1 MSVGEI
7 SGSGMNALYYS
18 AEQNQAYIMEQN
30 QLVPVPPE
38 ETQEILEEHDIK
50 IKNGKAYSI
59 SEDYEL
65 SPADVAAALSAGGIP
80 ELPPTM
86 QITGASKP
94 ESVGKA
100 INRLADSSG
109 ISGLLF
115 QQLMTLMKSARDD
128 QELNEQLTLILQSGK
143 IANMRGDLGA
153 LAAKQS
159 AEKSAE
165 QTSFVL
171 QCIAQGA
178 AAAASL
184 LGAAGDNTKVQVAAN
199 MASTTLSTLPA
210 IYKKISYESGD
221 YAKKGEEELRR
232 MDFQKAEEISQQT
245 IDSVR
250 SGSEGAK
257 EAFKSAVKLIQ
268 DVAQRQNDN
277 IKAMNV

>member
-1 MSVGEI
+1 MSVGGI

-30 QLVPVPPE
+30 QLVPVSPE

-199 MASTTLSTLPA
+199 MASTAQMGHLQAAAANQP
-210 IYKKISYESGD
+210 
-221 YAKKGEEELRR
+221 
-232 MDFQKAEEISQQT
+232 SQHLGIT
-245 IDSVR
+245 HIRFPVR
-250 SGSEGAK
+250 E
-257 EAFKSAVKLIQ
+257 SAVNSRLITLHCNCQ
-268 DVAQRQNDN
+268 FRIQNPEFR
-277 IKAMNV
+277 IMPPFSL